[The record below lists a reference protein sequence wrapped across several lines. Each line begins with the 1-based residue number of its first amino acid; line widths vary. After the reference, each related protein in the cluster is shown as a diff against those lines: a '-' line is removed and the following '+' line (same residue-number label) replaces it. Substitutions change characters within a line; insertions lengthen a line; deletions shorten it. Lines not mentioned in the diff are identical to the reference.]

1 MAPIELLIRLG
12 VSLIVIVAAVYF
24 WGLRKQ
30 KITKADKKIKRGGK
44 TWG

>member
-1 MAPIELLIRLG
+1 MAPTEFVIRLA
-12 VSLIVIVAAVYF
+12 VILILIVAAVYF
-24 WGLRKQ
+24 WVLRKQ